1 MPNNSKKVHQVK
13 TKDHNNLLIFLIPC
27 TIFLKYHIEIFTLN
41 NFAKTWEFLHSV
53 WIFKVLRYAII
64 RDWLISSWYNYLSFC
79 NGNGILSSLTSSKI
93 WLNVLAM
100 NPSHKWPFETPICKL
115 SVF

>member
-41 NFAKTWEFLHSV
+41 NFAKT
-53 WIFKVLRYAII
+53 
-64 RDWLISSWYNYLSFC
+64 
-79 NGNGILSSLTSSKI
+79 
-93 WLNVLAM
+93 
-100 NPSHKWPFETPICKL
+100 
-115 SVF
+115 